1 MRAQSERLRLEYRD
15 CVARA
20 KELFS
25 KAGAAGMRRKPDGGG
40 WTAAECLE
48 HLVLV
53 GDDIA
58 KKIRNA
64 VDAAEVRP
72 PRSEEKLS
80 FFGKMLIR
88 SFEPPVRKRYTAAHY
103 LVPQAANPP
112 RLDLLLGRFEQVHTR
127 LGKLIEET
135 DAIDRMRIRITL
147 PDSEWM
153 KVTLFDAFSMVAAH
167 DRRHLWQAERAARL

>member
-20 KELFS
+20 KELLA
-25 KAGAAGMRRKPDGGG
+25 KAGADGMRRRPEGGG

-48 HLVLV
+48 HLILV

-58 KKIRNA
+58 KKIRDA
-64 VDAAEVRP
+64 VDAAEIRP

-80 FFGKMLIR
+80 LFGKMLIR
-88 SFEPPVRKRYTAAHY
+88 SFEPPVRKRYTAAQY
-103 LVPQAANPP
+103 LVPPAAKPP
-112 RLDLLLGRFEQVHTR
+112 RVDLLVGRFDGVHLR
-127 LGKLIEET
+127 LEKLVEET

>member
-20 KELFS
+20 NELLE
-25 KAGAAGMRRKPDGGG
+25 KAGPDGMRRKPDGGG

-48 HLVLV
+48 HLVLTA
-53 GDDIA
+53 DDTA
-58 KKIRNA
+58 KKIRA
-64 VDAAEVRP
+64 ALDAAEIRP

-80 FFGKMLIR
+80 FFGKILIR

-103 LVPQAANPP
+103 LVPPAANPP
-112 RLDLLLGRFEQVHTR
+112 RLDRLLVRFDEVHARLGRLV
-127 LGKLIEET
+127 EET
-135 DAIDRMRIRITL
+135 DAIDRMRIRIAL
-147 PDSEWM
+147 PESEWM
-153 KVTLFDAFSMVAAH
+153 KVTLFDAFSMIAAH